1 MGRSDRRLR
10 WSGQVASWNPGVSV
24 SFRPSVVT
32 ATLLALA
39 LSGCSTGAV
48 ARVGTVAPSSA
59 SSTSSAPAAADVVRP
74 VVARAGLPAG
84 VDWTPLP
91 TMSRGEPAAYQGHP
105 DAMTWLLWMDPTRLR
120 FRFIPGWKWPEG
132 SPVRAVDRRPSTW
145 VPNMVAAFNG
155 GFKLSDHVGGYF
167 YAGRT
172 VVPLRTGLASLVVG
186 MNGSMRVVVWGRDLH
201 STRGLLVVRQNL
213 PPLVDHGRSMTRS
226 TDGVTTWGLP
236 YHDIPRT
243 NRSAL
248 GQLPDG
254 SLVYVYLHDATAPEL
269 AAAVVRL
276 GAVTG
281 IALDMNTGWPAALVF
296 QHTGGQVVGTRLS
309 PVMHQHLDA
318 YYSRPEKDFIAVE
331 ARS

>member
-1 MGRSDRRLR
+1 MGRAQRRLR
-10 WSGQVASWNPGVSV
+10 WSGQVVSRKPGASV
-24 SFRPSVVT
+24 SLRPSVVA

-39 LSGCSTGAV
+39 LSACSAGPAARAVGSARSSTPATAGAV
-48 ARVGTVAPSSA
+48 RPAIRHSGPPAGDVWTGVP
-59 SSTSSAPAAADVVRP
+59 TSSLGATPAYTA
-74 VVARAGLPAG
+74 
-84 VDWTPLP
+84 
-91 TMSRGEPAAYQGHP
+91 HP
-105 DAMTWLLWMDPTRLR
+105 DAMTWLLWMDPALLR
-120 FRFIPGWKWPEG
+120 FRFVPGRRWPEG

-145 VPNMVAAFNG
+145 VPDLVAAFNG

-172 VVPLRTGLASLVVG
+172 VVPLRDGLASLVVG
-186 MNGSMRVVVWGRDLH
+186 LDGSMRVVVWGRDLR
-201 STRGLLVVRQNL
+201 STAGLLVVRQNL

-236 YHDIPRT
+236 YHHIPRT

-254 SLVYVYLHDATAPEL
+254 SFVYVYLHDALASEL
-269 AAAVVRL
+269 AAALVRL

-296 QHTGGQVVGTRLS
+296 RHSGNHVVGTRLS
-309 PVMHQHLDA
+309 PVMHQYLNA

>member
-1 MGRSDRRLR
+1 MGRPEPHLP
-10 WSGQVASWNPGVSV
+10 WTGQVVSWNPVPSV
-24 SFRPSVVT
+24 SLRPPVVT

-39 LSGCSTGAV
+39 LSGCSTGAAQRAV
-48 ARVGTVAPSSA
+48 VPARPGA
-59 SSTSSAPAAADVVRP
+59 SAAADVVRP
-74 VVARAGLPAG
+74 AVAHPAPPAG
-84 VDWTPLP
+84 VAWTPVP
-91 TMSRGEPAAYQGHP
+91 TSSLGATPAYEGHP
-105 DAMTWLLWMDPTRLR
+105 DAMTWLLWMDPTLLR
-120 FRFIPGWKWPEG
+120 FRFIPGRRWPEG

-145 VPNMVAAFNG
+145 VPNLVAAFNG

-172 VVPLRTGLASLVVG
+172 VVPLRDGLASLVVG
-186 MNGSMRVVVWGRDLH
+186 LDGSMRVVVWGRDLR
-201 STRGLLVVRQNL
+201 STAGLLVVRQNL

-236 YHDIPRT
+236 YHHVPRT

-254 SLVYVYLHDATAPEL
+254 SLVYVYLHDALAPEL
-269 AAAVVRL
+269 AAALVRL

-296 QHTGGQVVGTRLS
+296 RHTGSHVVGTRLS
-309 PVMHQHLDA
+309 PVMHQYLNA